1 MFVINQQFMTEKQH
15 ELTATESLN
24 LITEMINRAKGN
36 VQQNS
41 FYFLFWGW
49 IIFIA
54 NVGVFTLI
62 SLHIKNPYAVWA
74 ITIPAWIVSLYR
86 GFTEKNKQR
95 VSSHLDSIS
104 GNLWVA
110 FGVCVFTIVAFGY
123 KLNFQLNPLI
133 LIISSIPTFLSGV
146 IIRFKPLMYG
156 AVAFWLGGVI
166 GFLMPMQYQPLIGAF
181 VILIGYLIP
190 GYLLKAKTSHV

>member
-1 MFVINQQFMTEKQH
+1 MTEKQD
-15 ELTATESLN
+15 ELTASESLQ
-24 LITEMINRAKGN
+24 LITEMINTAKGN

-49 IIFIA
+49 IVFIA
-54 NVGVFTLI
+54 NIGMFTMT
-62 SLHIKNPYAVWA
+62 SLHIKHPYAVWA
-74 ITIPAWIVSLYR
+74 ITIPAWIFSLYR
-86 GFTEKNKQR
+86 GFSQKNKQR
-95 VSSHLDSIS
+95 VSSHLGSIS
-104 GNLWVA
+104 GNLWAA

-133 LIISSIPTFLSGV
+133 LIVSSIPTFVSGV

-156 AVAFWLGGVI
+156 AIAFWIGGIVS
-166 GFLMPMQYQPLIGAF
+166 FLVPMQYQPLVGAL

-190 GYLLKAKTSHV
+190 GYLLKSKKLHV